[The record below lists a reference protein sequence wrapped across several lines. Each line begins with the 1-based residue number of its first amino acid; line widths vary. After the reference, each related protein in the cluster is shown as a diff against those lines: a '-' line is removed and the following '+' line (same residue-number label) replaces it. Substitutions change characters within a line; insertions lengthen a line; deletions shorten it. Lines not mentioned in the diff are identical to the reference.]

1 MPWGRRLSREGLL
14 ADVQFKILENC
25 AVPNSGHVLQV
36 VLKDGTPTSQLATVF
51 EIREPSLGGHLLHDL
66 RLDRIDKNNNG
77 SFAKPERSMCLESDE
92 VESLLAS
99 SPRRPMLSRP
109 VAQGIRTSAALK
121 TMSN

>member
-1 MPWGRRLSREGLL
+1 MPWGRRLSRDGLL
-14 ADVQFKILENC
+14 AGIQFKIRENC

-51 EIREPSLGGHLLHDL
+51 EIRESSLGGHLLDDL